1 MYLIKR
7 TDKLGNED
15 FWDGKSWDF
24 ITRAT
29 VSESESNST
38 ISPKIFINKK
48 DAEFELNEL
57 INKTTHVSPNSAS
70 VIKLQYLTK

>member
-7 TDKLGNED
+7 KDKLGNED
-15 FWDGKSWDF
+15 FWNGKSWDF

-29 VSESESNST
+29 VSESESNSA

-48 DAEFELNEL
+48 DADFELNEL
-57 INKTTHVSPNSAS
+57 INKTSHASPESAS
-70 VIKLQYLTK
+70 VIPIQQL